1 MGVQQEFSKKRY
13 FKQLKVL
20 TASSCKTELLY
31 NAQFSRML
39 IQGYILKYLCG
50 IPFHAVVVFGLEH
63 SFFLDQPQQIVTVQL
78 HNYYYPEIYFFVFFR
93 IPTQVV
99 SINRAKEEIA
109 EYGLGFMVHDKQIRP
124 LCGPINTQDEQLF
137 GYEVTVYR
145 K

>member
-1 MGVQQEFSKKRY
+1 M
-13 FKQLKVL
+13 
-20 TASSCKTELLY
+20 
-31 NAQFSRML
+31 
-39 IQGYILKYLCG
+39 
-50 IPFHAVVVFGLEH
+50 
-63 SFFLDQPQQIVTVQL
+63 
-78 HNYYYPEIYFFVFFR
+78 
-93 IPTQVV
+93 V